1 LGTTKNKIA
10 IVKATFEAL
19 KSFKRH
25 SAPVKKF
32 EMAKKEEVAVEAK
45 AEEKKPAK
53 KAASK
58 KA

>member
-1 LGTTKNKIA
+1 MA
-10 IVKATFEAL
+10 
-19 KSFKRH
+19 SFICTITQDESIKRH